1 MSTQSSS
8 PDLDQL
14 PPAMPL
20 HTLIIMLLAV
30 ALGAFAAA
38 IVLPNWL
45 PGLSQ
50 SLLGANPKRTGICRA
65 PARWWRMAC
74 CGCRWRSGL
83 IITNKLARV
92 WPGGPIAFDLHQF
105 ASLMGLAF
113 ALFHALILM
122 GDKYINYDLAQVL
135 VPFNSIGYKPVWV
148 GLGQIGFYL
157 LAIVG
162 LSFYVRKR
170 LGNRT
175 WRLDSLSQFPH
186 LRAGACCTASSPART
201 PPCWRFASSIGS
213 RAQSLLFLLGLPH
226 PHHQVRCQETGT
238 RALLSRSLDFYSSAP
253 GLQQSR
259 GLFHTQI

>member
-1 MSTQSSS
+1 MSAQSST
-8 PDLDQL
+8 PDLDNL

-20 HTLIIMLLAV
+20 TTLIVMLLAV
-30 ALGAFAAA
+30 TLGAFAAA

-50 SLLGANPKRTGICRA
+50 SLLGSEPKAYWYLSRA
-65 PARWWRMAC
+65 SAMVAYGLLWLSMAL
-74 CGCRWRSGL
+74 GL
-83 IITNKLARV
+83 IITNRLARL

-135 VPFNSIGYKPVWV
+135 VPFNSAGYKPIWV

-170 LGNRT
+170 LGNRA
-175 WRLDSLSQFPH
+175 WRLIHYLSFLTFALALLHGIFAGTDSTVVAIQIFYW
-186 LRAGACCTASSPART
+186 ATGAA
-201 PPCWRFASSIGS
+201 
-213 RAQSLLFLLGLPH
+213 LLFLLVYRILVTKFAARK
-226 PHHQVRCQETGT
+226 QA
-238 RALLSRSLDFYSSAP
+238 RAAA
-253 GLQQSR
+253 
-259 GLFHTQI
+259 

>member
-1 MSTQSSS
+1 MAPQSSA
-8 PDLDQL
+8 PDLDNL

-20 HTLIIMLLAV
+20 PTLIIMLVAV
-30 ALGAFAAA
+30 GLGAFAAS

-50 SLLGANPKRTGICRA
+50 SLLGSEPKAYWYLSRA
-65 PARWWRMAC
+65 SATVAYGLLWLSMAL
-74 CGCRWRSGL
+74 GL

-135 VPFNSIGYKPVWV
+135 VPFNSTGYKPVWV

-157 LAIVG
+157 LAIVS
-162 LSFYVRKR
+162 LSFYMRKR

-175 WRLDSLSQFPH
+175 WRLVHYLSFLMFALALLHGIFSGTDTTVPAI
-186 LRAGACCTASSPART
+186 RAFYWVTGV
-201 PPCWRFASSIGS
+201 
-213 RAQSLLFLLGLPH
+213 SLLFLFVYRVLVMKFVAKKQL
-226 PHHQVRCQETGT
+226 
-238 RALLSRSLDFYSSAP
+238 RAA
-253 GLQQSR
+253 
-259 GLFHTQI
+259 

>member
-8 PDLDQL
+8 PDLDNL

-20 HTLIIMLLAV
+20 RTLIVMLLA
-30 ALGAFAAA
+30 ASLGAFAAA

-50 SLLGANPKRTGICRA
+50 SLLGSEPKAYWYLSRA
-65 PARWWRMAC
+65 SAMVAYGLLWLSMAF
-74 CGCRWRSGL
+74 GL
-83 IITNKLARV
+83 IITNKLARL
-92 WPGGPIAFDLHQF
+92 WPGGPVAFDLHQF

-122 GDKYINYDLAQVL
+122 GDKYIHYDLTQVL
-135 VPFNSIGYKPVWV
+135 VPFNSTAYKPVWV

-175 WRLDSLSQFPH
+175 WHLIHYLSFLTFMLALLH
-186 LRAGACCTASSPART
+186 GIFAGTDNAVLAIRVFYWVT
-201 PPCWRFASSIGS
+201 GV
-213 RAQSLLFLLGLPH
+213 SLLFLLVYRVL
-226 PHHQVRCQETGT
+226 VT
-238 RALLSRSLDFYSSAP
+238 RFTTRKRARTAS
-253 GLQQSR
+253 
-259 GLFHTQI
+259 

>member
-8 PDLDQL
+8 PDLDNL

-20 HTLIIMLLAV
+20 TTLIVMLLA
-30 ALGAFAAA
+30 ATFGAFVAA

-50 SLLGANPKRTGICRA
+50 SLLGSEPKAYWYLSRA
-65 PARWWRMAC
+65 SAMVAYALLWASMA
-74 CGCRWRSGL
+74 SGL

-92 WPGGPIAFDLHQF
+92 WPGGPTAFDLHQF
-105 ASLMGLAF
+105 TSLMGLAF

-122 GDKYINYDLAQVL
+122 GDRYISYDLAQVL
-135 VPFNSIGYKPVWV
+135 VPFNSTGYKPVLV

-170 LGNRT
+170 LGNRA
-175 WRLDSLSQFPH
+175 WHLIHYLSFLTFLLALLH
-186 LRAGACCTASSPART
+186 GIFAGTDNTVLAIRVFYWVT
-201 PPCWRFASSIGS
+201 GV
-213 RAQSLLFLLGLPH
+213 SLLFLLVYRIL
-226 PHHQVRCQETGT
+226 VT
-238 RALLSRSLDFYSSAP
+238 RFTTRKRARAAS
-253 GLQQSR
+253 
-259 GLFHTQI
+259 

>member
-1 MSTQSSS
+1 MSTQSTT
-8 PDLDQL
+8 PDLDNL

-20 HTLIIMLLAV
+20 PALIIMLLAV

-50 SLLGANPKRTGICRA
+50 SLLGSEPKAYWYLSRA
-65 PARWWRMAC
+65 SAMVAYSLLWLSMA
-74 CGCRWRSGL
+74 SGL
-83 IITNKLARV
+83 IITNKLARL

-122 GDKYINYDLAQVL
+122 GDKYINYNLAQVL
-135 VPFNSIGYKPVWV
+135 VPFNSSGYKPIWV

-157 LAIVG
+157 LAIVS

-175 WRLDSLSQFPH
+175 WRLVHYLSFLTFALALLHGIFAGTDSSVLAI
-186 LRAGACCTASSPART
+186 RAFYWITGV
-201 PPCWRFASSIGS
+201 
-213 RAQSLLFLLGLPH
+213 SLLFLLVYRILI
-226 PHHQVRCQETGT
+226 T
-238 RALLSRSLDFYSSAP
+238 RFAAKKQARAAS
-253 GLQQSR
+253 
-259 GLFHTQI
+259 

>member
-1 MSTQSSS
+1 MSTQSASS
-8 PDLDQL
+8 DLDSL

-20 HTLIIMLLAV
+20 HTLIVMLLAV

-50 SLLGANPKRTGICRA
+50 SLLGSEPKAYWYLSRA
-65 PARWWRMAC
+65 SAMVAYGLLWLSMVL
-74 CGCRWRSGL
+74 GL

-105 ASLMGLAF
+105 ASLIGLAF

-135 VPFNSIGYKPVWV
+135 VPFNSSGYKPVWV
-148 GLGQIGFYL
+148 GLGQIGLYL

-170 LGNRT
+170 LGNRR
-175 WRLDSLSQFPH
+175 WRLIHYFSFLTFALALLHGIFAGTDSTVLAIQIFYW
-186 LRAGACCTASSPART
+186 ATGAA
-201 PPCWRFASSIGS
+201 
-213 RAQSLLFLLGLPH
+213 LLFLLVYRILVTKFAAKKPAR
-226 PHHQVRCQETGT
+226 VT
-238 RALLSRSLDFYSSAP
+238 A
-253 GLQQSR
+253 
-259 GLFHTQI
+259 

>member
-1 MSTQSSS
+1 MSTQSST
-8 PDLDQL
+8 PDLDSL

-20 HTLIIMLLAV
+20 HTLIAMLLAV

-38 IVLPNWL
+38 IILPNWL

-50 SLLGANPKRTGICRA
+50 SLLGSEPKAYWYLSRA
-65 PARWWRMAC
+65 SAMVAYALLWLSMAF
-74 CGCRWRSGL
+74 GL
-83 IITNKLARV
+83 IITNRLARL
-92 WPGGPIAFDLHQF
+92 WPGGPVAFDWHQF

-135 VPFNSIGYKPVWV
+135 VPFNSTGYKPVWV

-170 LGNRT
+170 LGNRA
-175 WRLDSLSQFPH
+175 WRLIHYLSFLTFLLALLH
-186 LRAGACCTASSPART
+186 GIFAGTDNTVLAIRVFYWITGA
-201 PPCWRFASSIGS
+201 
-213 RAQSLLFLLGLPH
+213 SLLFLLVYRVLITKFTA
-226 PHHQVRCQETGT
+226 RK
-238 RALLSRSLDFYSSAP
+238 RARNTA
-253 GLQQSR
+253 
-259 GLFHTQI
+259 

>member
-1 MSTQSSS
+1 MSTQSS
-8 PDLDQL
+8 PDLDNL

-20 HTLIIMLLAV
+20 HTLIVMLLAV
-30 ALGAFAAA
+30 TLGAFAAA

-50 SLLGANPKRTGICRA
+50 SLLGSEPKAYWYLSRA
-65 PARWWRMAC
+65 SAMVAYGLLWLSMAF
-74 CGCRWRSGL
+74 GL
-83 IITNKLARV
+83 IITNRLARL

-135 VPFNSIGYKPVWV
+135 VPFNSAGYKPVWV

-170 LGNRT
+170 LGNRA
-175 WRLDSLSQFPH
+175 WRLIHYLSFLTFALALLH
-186 LRAGACCTASSPART
+186 GIFAGTDNTVLAIRVFYWVTGA
-201 PPCWRFASSIGS
+201 
-213 RAQSLLFLLGLPH
+213 SLLFLLVYRVLITKFSPRK
-226 PHHQVRCQETGT
+226 PARTV
-238 RALLSRSLDFYSSAP
+238 S
-253 GLQQSR
+253 
-259 GLFHTQI
+259 